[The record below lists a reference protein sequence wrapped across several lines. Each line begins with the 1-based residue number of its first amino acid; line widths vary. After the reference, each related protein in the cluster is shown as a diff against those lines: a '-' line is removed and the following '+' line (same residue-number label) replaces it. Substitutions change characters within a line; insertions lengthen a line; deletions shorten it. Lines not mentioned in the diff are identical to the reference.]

1 MPLTLTGST
10 SELLPSTKKLI
21 EKINRKVKRRNIINK
36 ILNKK

>member
-1 MPLTLTGST
+1 MPLPLTA
-10 SELLPSTKKLI
+10 STKKLI